1 MNKRLLFFAAVFITT
16 ITITDALALAQ
27 QPNTTTKNYPNK
39 YEWRAAWI
47 STVSNIDW
55 PSKPGLNSEAQKK
68 ELIEYLDLFDSLNF
82 NAIVLQIRPT
92 ADAFY
97 NSEYEPWSIYL
108 TGSQTT
114 PPTPYYDPLKFAIEE
129 THKRGMELH
138 AWLNPYRIVSDTSH
152 LKRLAPDHIYNRHPE
167 YFVKHGSKCYF
178 DPAFPES
185 REFVAKVVED
195 IVRRYNLDGIH
206 FDDYFYPDK
215 DFIDTLSFSL
225 HNRGYA
231 EADKAAW
238 RRENVDLLV
247 EKISGSIKN
256 IKPYIK
262 FGISP
267 FAVWRNKKEDPRGS
281 DTKAYYYTNYD
292 NLHADVLKWMEN
304 KWVDYILP
312 QLYFSMGYNLVDF
325 LTIKDW
331 WRDNAYDVPLY
342 AGLASYK
349 LDKESKDAAFRTNKE
364 IANQI
369 DTIRNTAGYNGF
381 CFFTANNFKNNRLDI
396 NNIVA
401 EKFRYKAIPPRIL
414 VDNQK
419 YSTAT
424 APTGAKAIVTTNK
437 DKSKKV
443 ELKWQPFNGTY
454 MSVIYRENRDEK
466 PDVNNPQNIVDII
479 DGNSYICTCVDAA
492 NYDYYI
498 TTLSR
503 YAKESVPVLCK
514 RQNIIAKTLKK

>member
-1 MNKRLLFFAAVFITT
+1 MNKRLLLFAALILT
-16 ITITDALALAQ
+16 AAQALAQ
-27 QPNTTTKNYPNK
+27 QSNLNSENYHNK

-55 PSKPGLNSEAQKK
+55 PSKPGLDSESQKK

-82 NAIVLQIRPT
+82 NAVVLQIRPT

-97 NSEYEPWSIYL
+97 NSEYEPWSLFL
-108 TGSQTT
+108 TGDQELA
-114 PPTPYYDPLKFAIEE
+114 PTPYYDPLKFAIEQA
-129 THKRGMELH
+129 HKRGIELH
-138 AWLNPYRIVSDTSH
+138 AWLNPYRIVSDTSQ
-152 LKRLAPDHIYNRHPE
+152 LKELAKNHIYNLHPE
-167 YFVKHGSKCYF
+167 YFVKHGSRCYF

-185 REFVAKVVED
+185 REFVTKVVAD
-195 IVRRYNLDGIH
+195 IVRRYDIDGIH
-206 FDDYFYPDK
+206 FDDYFYPDN
-215 DFIDTLSFSL
+215 DFIDTLSFAL
-225 HNRGYA
+225 HNRGY
-231 EADKAAW
+231 ELEDKDAW

-247 EKISGSIKN
+247 EEISNTVKGL
-256 IKPYIK
+256 KPYVK

-281 DTKAYYYTNYD
+281 DTHVYHYTNYD

-312 QLYFSMGYNLVDF
+312 QLYFSMGYEKLDF
-325 LTIKDW
+325 LIIKDW
-331 WRDNAYDVPLY
+331 WRDNAYNTPLY
-342 AGLASYK
+342 AGLGSYR
-349 LDKESKDAAFRTNKE
+349 LAEDAPNESFRTNKE

-369 DTIRNTAGYNGF
+369 DTIRNTSGYNGF
-381 CFFTANNFKNNRLDI
+381 CFFTANNFRDNKLDI
-396 NNIVA
+396 NSVIV
-401 EKFRYKAIPPRIL
+401 EKFKYPAIPPKIL
-414 VDNQK
+414 ADNQK

-424 APTGAKAIVTTNK
+424 PPTNATTIITTNK

-454 MSVIYRENRDEK
+454 MSVIYRAKRDEK
-466 PDVNNPQNIVDII
+466 PEIDNPQNIIDII
-479 DGNSYICTCVDAA
+479 DGNSYICTDIDAA
-492 NYDYYI
+492 EYDYYI

-514 RQNIIAKTLKK
+514 RQNIITKNIKKSK